1 MTNIK
6 RKRGRPRKFGYQTK
20 KFKPTAERART
31 TGLLKGP
38 LSQVEKL
45 VCQYRNSMTYR
56 EIGELLGCS
65 HEWARQLHK
74 SARVKTG
81 IELENFFIH
90 VKYVEENGF
99 LTTTLY
105 YGPEV

>member
-1 MTNIK
+1 LTNIK
-6 RKRGRPRKFGYQTK
+6 RKRGRPRKPRKFGYQTK
-20 KFKPTAERART
+20 KFKPT
-31 TGLLKGP
+31 KGP
-38 LSQVEKL
+38 LSQAEKL